1 MAVRRTQI
9 AVVGGGPA
17 GLASAI
23 AAARHG
29 ARTILF
35 DEQPAPGG
43 RLRYRVASV
52 RTPAGDIPPARLRTD
67 LVAAA
72 VAGGVELRPASVVW
86 GLFEGPL
93 LVVAATTVSYQLS
106 ADAVIL
112 ATGSTDLAAPFPGA
126 SLPGVWTGRAIQI
139 LLNLHRVRPGRRF
152 ALLGDGPEATE
163 VAADVRLAAGEVAVV
178 ATPGRD
184 EIAAAG
190 TRGVEALV
198 VDGHRH
204 AVDVVAVAI
213 GRQPDAALAQ
223 MAGCPLAHAPALGG
237 WVPSLDDRLGA
248 RVGGLFVAG
257 DAAGVGGVEAALAEG
272 RFAGTCAAAS
282 LGLASENDL
291 ATERAV
297 YETACPERIAS
308 RRQVTPTFAQTHE

>member
-1 MAVRRTQI
+1 MAVRRTQV

-17 GLASAI
+17 GLAAAI
-23 AAARHG
+23 AAARRG
-29 ARTILF
+29 ARTILL

-43 RLRYRVASV
+43 RLRYRVGAV
-52 RTPAGDIPPARLRTD
+52 RTPAGDVPPARLRTD
-67 LVAAA
+67 LVAEA
-72 VAGGVELRPASVVW
+72 VAAGVELRPASVVW
-86 GLFEGPL
+86 GLFDGPL
-93 LVVAATTVSYQLS
+93 LAAADATTSYQLA
-106 ADAVIL
+106 ADAVVL
-112 ATGSTDLAAPFPGA
+112 ATGSTDLATPFPGS
-126 SLPGVWTGRAIQI
+126 SLPGVWTGRAVQI

-152 ALLGDGPEATE
+152 AVLGDGPEAAE
-163 VAADVRLAAGEVAVV
+163 VASDVRLAGSEVAVV
-178 ATPGRD
+178 ASPGRD

-223 MAGCPLAHAPALGG
+223 MAGCPMATAAAFGG

-248 RVGGLFVAG
+248 GVPGLFIAG
-257 DAAGVGGVEAALAEG
+257 DAAGVDGVEAALAEG
-272 RFAGTCAAAS
+272 RFAGASAAAS
-282 LGLASENDL
+282 LGLLGEDVP

-297 YETACPERIAS
+297 YEAACPERFTA
-308 RRQVTPTFAQTHE
+308 RRLLRPDHVQTLD

>member
-1 MAVRRTQI
+1 MAVRRTRV

-17 GLASAI
+17 GLAAAI

-29 ARTILF
+29 ARTILL
-35 DEQPAPGG
+35 DEGSAPGG

-52 RTPAGDIPPARLRTD
+52 RTPAGDMPPARFRTD

-72 VAGGVELRPASVVW
+72 EAAGVELRPASVVW

-93 LVVAATTVSYQLS
+93 LAVADATASYQLA

-126 SLPGVWTGRAIQI
+126 SLPGVWTGRAVQI
-139 LLNLHRVRPGRRF
+139 LVNLHRVRPGRRF

-163 VAADVRLAAGEVAVV
+163 VAADIQLAGGEVAVV
-178 ATPGRD
+178 ARPGRD

-190 TRGVEALV
+190 TRAVEALV

-223 MAGCPLAHAPALGG
+223 MAGCPMAHAAALGG
-237 WVPSLDDRLGA
+237 WLPALDDRLGTG
-248 RVGGLFVAG
+248 VPGLFVAG
-257 DAAGVGGVEAALAEG
+257 DAAGIDGVEAALAEG
-272 RFAGTCAAAS
+272 RLAGACAAAS
-282 LGLASENDL
+282 RGLGGEDGM

-297 YETACPERIAS
+297 YEASCPERIAA
-308 RRQVTPTFAQTHE
+308 RRHLRPDHVQTHE